1 MLVPKSQIQESRK
14 EIQSSFE
21 PFSLPKDNE
30 SNPVGSAGQ
39 IELSL
44 DFPGDPDDFKGVA
57 REEILEEGEYSQPL
71 SPDKGM
77 GIDEIVSFWER
88 GFWERHKISLAR
100 EVLMRL
106 DHRFRKIF
114 RGQKLDFEENFAE
127 KEAFLNP
134 NLLYLIAI
142 TDGNEDT
149 LGHSQLVS
157 KYAVLFASALG
168 IEDKNFLFDLE
179 NGALLHDIGKIGI
192 PEFILR
198 KDGPLTSKEKEV
210 VMEHPLLG
218 YQMIEGVD
226 FLKKAAEVVLY
237 HHERYDGT
245 GYPFGLIGEEIPL
258 GARIFALADT
268 LDAITSDRPY
278 RKGEDF
284 EVAWR
289 EIGKGR
295 ESQFDP
301 RLVDVF
307 QSIPLEKWQDI
318 KKNVGISLPL
328 SAVH

>member
-1 MLVPKSQIQESRK
+1 MVALTSPIQELRK

-21 PFSLPKDNE
+21 PLLPPNDNE
-30 SNPVGSAGQ
+30 SIPFDSAGP
-39 IELSL
+39 IEPAL
-44 DFPGDPDDFKGVA
+44 DFPGNPDDFKDAA
-57 REEILEEGEYSQPL
+57 REEILEKRGYSQPF
-71 SPDKGM
+71 PPREGKGT
-77 GIDEIVSFWER
+77 GEIVSFWER
-88 GFWERHKISLAR
+88 GFWEKRKISLAR

-106 DHRFRKIF
+106 DQRYRKIF
-114 RGQKLDFEENFAE
+114 RGQELDFEENGAE

-157 KYAVLFASALG
+157 KYAILFASELG
-168 IEDKNFLFDLE
+168 IEDRNFLFDLE

-192 PEFILR
+192 AEFILR
-198 KDGPLTSKEKEV
+198 KDGPLTSEEKEV

-218 YQMIEGVD
+218 YQMIGEVD

-245 GYPFGLIGEEIPL
+245 GYPFGLSGEEIPL

-278 RKGEDF
+278 RKGETFD
-284 EVAWR
+284 VAWR
-289 EIGKGR
+289 EIEKGR
-295 ESQFDP
+295 ETQFDP
-301 RLVDVF
+301 QLTDIF

-318 KKNVGISLPL
+318 KQDVEISLPL

>member
-1 MLVPKSQIQESRK
+1 MNISSPLQELKK
-14 EIQSSFE
+14 EIRSSSE
-21 PFSLPKDNE
+21 PLFPQNDNK
-30 SNPVGSAGQ
+30 SNPVAST
-39 IELSL
+39 IPDELAL
-44 DFPGDPDDFKGVA
+44 GFPGNPDDFKSVV
-57 REEILEEGEYSQPL
+57 REEIFEESGYTPPFPSRE
-71 SPDKGM
+71 GM
-77 GIDEIVSFWER
+77 GTGGIVSFWER
-88 GFWERHKISLAR
+88 GFWEKRKISLAK

-106 DHRFRKIF
+106 DQSFRKIF
-114 RGQKLDFEENFAE
+114 RGQELDFKENGAE

-157 KYAVLFASALG
+157 KYAILFAEALC

-198 KDGPLTSKEKEV
+198 KDGPLTSEEKEV

-218 YQMIEGVD
+218 YQMIEEVD
-226 FLKKAAEVVLY
+226 FLKNAADVVLY

-245 GYPFGLIGEEIPL
+245 GYPFGLRGEEIPL

-289 EIGKGR
+289 EIEKGR
-295 ESQFDP
+295 ETQFDP
-301 RLVDVF
+301 HLADIF
-307 QSIPLEKWQDI
+307 HSIPLEKWKDI
-318 KKNVGISLPL
+318 KRNVGISLPL

>member
-1 MLVPKSQIQESRK
+1 MVNVQSPIKESRK
-14 EIQSSFE
+14 EIQSFFE
-21 PFSLPKDNE
+21 PLFPPNDNE
-30 SNPVGSAGQ
+30 SIPLASASP
-39 IELSL
+39 IELAL
-44 DFPGDPDDFKGVA
+44 GFPGNPDDFKGLA
-57 REEILEEGEYSQPL
+57 REEFLEERGHSQRF
-71 SPDKGM
+71 SSHEGTGTDG
-77 GIDEIVSFWER
+77 IVSFWER
-88 GFWERHKISLAR
+88 GFWEKRKISLAR

-106 DHRFRKIF
+106 DQRFRKVF
-114 RGQKLDFEENFAE
+114 RGQDLDFKENGAE

-142 TDGNEDT
+142 TDRYEDT

-157 KYAVLFASALG
+157 KYATLFAGELG
-168 IEDKNFLFDLE
+168 IEDRNFLFDLE

-192 PEFILR
+192 PEFVLR
-198 KDGPLTSKEKEV
+198 KNGPLTSGEKEV

-218 YQMIEGVD
+218 YQMIEEVD

-245 GYPFGLIGEEIPL
+245 GYPFGLSGEEIPL

-284 EVAWR
+284 EVARR
-289 EIGKGR
+289 EIEKGR

-301 RLVDVF
+301 HLVDIF
-307 QSIPLEKWQDI
+307 QSVPLEKWQDI
-318 KKNVGISLPL
+318 KQNLRKSLPL
-328 SAVH
+328 AAVH

>member
-1 MLVPKSQIQESRK
+1 MVTLTSPTQESRK

-21 PFSLPKDNE
+21 PLLPPNDNE
-30 SNPVGSAGQ
+30 SIPFDSAGPT
-39 IELSL
+39 ELAL
-44 DFPGDPDDFKGVA
+44 NFPGNPDDFKDTA
-57 REEILEEGEYSQPL
+57 REEILEKRGYSQPF
-71 SPDKGM
+71 PPREEKGT
-77 GIDEIVSFWER
+77 GEIVSFWER
-88 GFWERHKISLAR
+88 GFWEKRKISLAR

-106 DHRFRKIF
+106 DQRYRKIF
-114 RGQKLDFEENFAE
+114 RGQELGFEENGAE

-157 KYAVLFASALG
+157 KYAILFAGVLG
-168 IEDKNFLFDLE
+168 IEDRNFLFDLE

-192 PEFILR
+192 AEFILR
-198 KDGPLTSKEKEV
+198 KDGPLTSAEREV
-210 VMEHPLLG
+210 VMGHPLLG

-245 GYPFGLIGEEIPL
+245 GYPFGLSGEEIPL

-278 RKGEDF
+278 RKGEAF
-284 EVAWR
+284 EVARR
-289 EIGKGR
+289 EIEKGR
-295 ESQFDP
+295 ETQFDP
-301 RLVDVF
+301 HLTDIF
-307 QSIPLEKWQDI
+307 QSIPLEKLQDI
-318 KKNVGISLPL
+318 KQNVGISIPL

>member
-1 MLVPKSQIQESRK
+1 MNVQSPLQESRK
-14 EIQSSFE
+14 KNPKSCDSLLPPNDDKSIPSS
-21 PFSLPKDNE
+21 S
-30 SNPVGSAGQ
+30 VGSIDLALG
-39 IELSL
+39 
-44 DFPGDPDDFKGVA
+44 FPGNPDDFKRVA
-57 REEILEEGEYSQPL
+57 REEILEEQESSHPFSLLDGMVTGGIL
-71 SPDKGM
+71 S
-77 GIDEIVSFWER
+77 SWER
-88 GFWERHKISLAR
+88 GFWEKRKISLAR
-100 EVLMRL
+100 EVLTRL
-106 DHRFRKIF
+106 DQNFRKVF
-114 RGQKLDFEENFAE
+114 RGQKLDFEENGAE

-134 NLLYLIAI
+134 HLLYLIAI

-149 LGHSQLVS
+149 MGHSQLVS
-157 KYAVLFASALG
+157 KYATLFAAELG

-198 KDGPLTSKEKEV
+198 KDGPLTPNEKDI

-218 YQMIEGVD
+218 FQMIEEVD

-245 GYPFGLIGEEIPL
+245 GYPFGLSGEEIPL

-278 RKGEDF
+278 RKGENF
-284 EVAWR
+284 RVAQK
-289 EIGKGR
+289 EIEKGR

-301 RLVDVF
+301 HLVDIF
-307 QSIPLEKWQDI
+307 QSIPLGKWQDI

>member
-1 MLVPKSQIQESRK
+1 VSVLKQIQESRK

-21 PFSLPKDNE
+21 PLLPPNDNE
-30 SNPVGSAGQ
+30 SNPFASANP
-39 IELSL
+39 IELAL
-44 DFPGDPDDFKGVA
+44 GFPGNPDDFNGVA
-57 REEILEEGEYSQPL
+57 DEEILEERGNSYPFASSKATET
-71 SPDKGM
+71 
-77 GIDEIVSFWER
+77 DEVVSFWKR
-88 GFWERHKISLAR
+88 GFWERHKISLAK

-106 DHRFRKIF
+106 DQNFRKVF
-114 RGQKLDFEENFAE
+114 KGQELDFEENGVE

-134 NLLYLIAI
+134 NFLYLIAI

-157 KYAVLFASALG
+157 RYSILFVSTLG
-168 IEDKNFLFDLE
+168 IKDKNFLFDLE

-198 KDGPLTSKEKEV
+198 KDGPLTCREKEV

-218 YQMIEGVD
+218 YQMIQEFV

-237 HHERYDGT
+237 HHEHYDGT
-245 GYPFGLIGEEIPL
+245 GYPFGLGGEEIPL

-278 RKGEDF
+278 RKGKDF
-284 EVAWR
+284 EEAMK
-289 EIGKGR
+289 EIEKGR

-301 RLVDVF
+301 HLTDVF
-307 QSIPLEKWQDI
+307 LSIPLEKWQDI

>member
-1 MLVPKSQIQESRK
+1 MVALTSPIQELRK

-21 PFSLPKDNE
+21 PLLPPNDNE
-30 SNPVGSAGQ
+30 SIPFDSAGP
-39 IELSL
+39 IEPAL
-44 DFPGDPDDFKGVA
+44 DFPGNPDDFKDAA
-57 REEILEEGEYSQPL
+57 REEILEKRGYSQPF
-71 SPDKGM
+71 PPREGKGT
-77 GIDEIVSFWER
+77 GGIVSFWER
-88 GFWERHKISLAR
+88 GFWEKRKISLAR

-106 DHRFRKIF
+106 DQRYRKIF
-114 RGQKLDFEENFAE
+114 RGQELGFEENGAE

-157 KYAVLFASALG
+157 KYAILFARELG
-168 IEDKNFLFDLE
+168 IEDRNFLFDLE

-192 PEFILR
+192 AEFILR
-198 KDGPLTSKEKEV
+198 KDGPLTSEEKEV

-218 YQMIEGVD
+218 YQMIEEVD

-237 HHERYDGT
+237 HHEHYDGT
-245 GYPFGLIGEEIPL
+245 GYPFGLRGEEIPL

-278 RKGEDF
+278 RKGEAF
-284 EVAWR
+284 EVARR
-289 EIGKGR
+289 EIEKGR

-301 RLVDVF
+301 QLTDIF

-318 KKNVGISLPL
+318 KQDVEISLPL

>member
-1 MLVPKSQIQESRK
+1 MALTSPIQESRK

-21 PFSLPKDNE
+21 PLLSPNDNE
-30 SNPVGSAGQ
+30 SNPLASARP
-39 IELSL
+39 IELAL
-44 DFPGDPDDFKGVA
+44 GFPGNPDDFKGVA
-57 REEILEEGEYSQPL
+57 GEEIFEDRGSSQPF
-71 SPDKGM
+71 PPFEEAGT
-77 GIDEIVSFWER
+77 DEIVSFWER
-88 GFWERHKISLAR
+88 GFWEKRKISLAR

-106 DHRFRKIF
+106 DQNFRKVF
-114 RGQKLDFEENFAE
+114 RGQELDFEENGAE

-157 KYAVLFASALG
+157 KYATLFAGELG
-168 IEDKNFLFDLE
+168 IEDMNFLFDLE

-218 YQMIEGVD
+218 YQMIEEVD

-245 GYPFGLIGEEIPL
+245 GYPFGLSGEEIPL

-289 EIGKGR
+289 EIEKGR

-301 RLVDVF
+301 HLADIF
-307 QSIPLEKWQDI
+307 QLIPLEKWQDI
-318 KKNVGISLPL
+318 KRNVGISLPL

>member
-1 MLVPKSQIQESRK
+1 MVNVPSPIQESRK
-14 EIQSSFE
+14 AIQSSFE
-21 PFSLPKDNE
+21 PVLSPSNSE
-30 SNPVGSAGQ
+30 SNPLASARP
-39 IELSL
+39 IELAL
-44 DFPGDPDDFKGVA
+44 GFPGNPDDFKGVV
-57 REEILEEGEYSQPL
+57 REEIFEERGHSQPF
-71 SPDKGM
+71 PPFEGA
-77 GIDEIVSFWER
+77 GTDEVVSYWER
-88 GFWERHKISLAR
+88 GFWEKRKISLAR

-106 DHRFRKIF
+106 DQNFRKVF
-114 RGQKLDFEENFAE
+114 RGQELDFEENGAE

-157 KYAVLFASALG
+157 KYATLFAGELG
-168 IEDKNFLFDLE
+168 IEDMNFLFDLE

-218 YQMIEGVD
+218 YQMIEEVD

-237 HHERYDGT
+237 HHERYDGS
-245 GYPFGLIGEEIPL
+245 GYPFGLSGEEIPL

-284 EVAWR
+284 EVARR
-289 EIGKGR
+289 EIEKGR

-301 RLVDVF
+301 HLADIF

-318 KKNVGISLPL
+318 KKNVGVSLPL

>member
-1 MLVPKSQIQESRK
+1 MLSVPSQIQESRK
-14 EIQSSFE
+14 KIPSHCE
-21 PFSLPKDNE
+21 PLLPPNDNK
-30 SNPVGSAGQ
+30 SIPSPSVGPIDLALG
-39 IELSL
+39 
-44 DFPGDPDDFKGVA
+44 FPGNPDDFEGLT
-57 REEILEEGEYSQPL
+57 REEILEEQESSHPFSL
-71 SPDKGM
+71 LDGM
-77 GIDEIVSFWER
+77 DTGGIVSSWER
-88 GFWERHKISLAR
+88 GFWENRKISLAR
-100 EVLMRL
+100 EVLTRL
-106 DHRFRKIF
+106 DQNFRKVF
-114 RGQKLDFEENFAE
+114 RGQKLDFEENGAE

-149 LGHSQLVS
+149 MGHSQLVS
-157 KYAVLFASALG
+157 KYATLFATELC

-198 KDGPLTSKEKEV
+198 KDGPLTQGEKEV

-218 YQMIEGVD
+218 YQMLEGID
-226 FLKKAAEVVLY
+226 FLKKAAEVVLF
-237 HHERYDGT
+237 HHEHFDGT
-245 GYPFGLIGEEIPL
+245 GYPFGLSGVEIPL

-284 EVAWR
+284 KVALK
-289 EIGKGR
+289 EIEKGR

-301 RLVDVF
+301 HLADIF

>member
-1 MLVPKSQIQESRK
+1 MVPKSQIQESRK

-21 PFSLPKDNE
+21 PFFPPNDKK
-30 SNPVGSAGQ
+30 SNPVASACPIDLALG
-39 IELSL
+39 
-44 DFPGDPDDFKGVA
+44 FPGNPDDFKGVA
-57 REEILEEGEYSQPL
+57 REEIFEEREYSQPL
-71 SPDKGM
+71 SPDEGM
-77 GIDEIVSFWER
+77 GTDEIVSFWER
-88 GFWERHKISLAR
+88 GFWERRKISLAR
-100 EVLMRL
+100 DVLMRL
-106 DHRFRKIF
+106 DQRFRKIF
-114 RGQKLDFEENFAE
+114 RGQKLDFEENGAE

-210 VMEHPLLG
+210 VREHPLLG

-245 GYPFGLIGEEIPL
+245 GYPFGLSGEEIPI

-289 EIGKGR
+289 KIGRGR

-301 RLVDVF
+301 HLVDVF

>member
-1 MLVPKSQIQESRK
+1 MVVPKSQIKESRK

-21 PFSLPKDNE
+21 PFFPSNDNE
-30 SNPVGSAGQ
+30 SNPVASAGQ
-39 IELSL
+39 IELAL
-44 DFPGDPDDFKGVA
+44 GFPGNPDDFKGVA
-57 REEILEEGEYSQPL
+57 REEILEEKVYSQPL
-71 SPDKGM
+71 SPDEGM

-88 GFWERHKISLAR
+88 GFWEKRKISLAR
-100 EVLMRL
+100 EVLVRL
-106 DHRFRKIF
+106 DQRFRKIF
-114 RGQKLDFEENFAE
+114 RGQKLDFEENGAE

-192 PEFILR
+192 PEFVLR
-198 KDGPLTSKEKEV
+198 KDGSLTSKEKEI

-218 YQMIEGVD
+218 YQMIEGID

-237 HHERYDGT
+237 HHERYDGA
-245 GYPFGLIGEEIPL
+245 GYPFGLSGEEIPL
-258 GARIFALADT
+258 VARIFALADT

-301 RLVDVF
+301 RLVDIF

-318 KKNVGISLPL
+318 KQNVGISLPL